1 MTKNKSG
8 DRVHRAIE
16 THLSHAFPPGVKTTV
31 VTHTHM
37 RAATVDFLRKLQ
49 ERGDIPDDVNVDD
62 TQIVP
67 DEIDPRTIDV
77 QLPWLLRLYL
87 QDGLESVRTPR
98 FKHDSD
104 CCRFLAHGLGCDLY
118 YCGQSGHPTVI
129 ARQSSEPSDYMSGIS
144 AAAVSDEGEPL
155 HLALRIA
162 AEGGLV
168 ERH

>member
-1 MTKNKSG
+1 
-8 DRVHRAIE
+8 
-16 THLSHAFPPGVKTTV
+16 

-104 CCRFLAHGLGCDLY
+104 CCRFLAPRTWLRPVLLWSKWAPHGHRASVFG
-118 YCGQSGHPTVI
+118 
-129 ARQSSEPSDYMSGIS
+129 
-144 AAAVSDEGEPL
+144 
-155 HLALRIA
+155 
-162 AEGGLV
+162 AE
-168 ERH
+168 